1 MYKVELISLINESKP
16 MKSKTIKYIKNLRKL
31 IIENDMKDKVLRDI
45 RNFYRLKKNTR
56 INDSLYE

>member
-16 MKSKTIKYIKNLRKL
+16 MKSKTIKYIKNLHKL

-45 RNFYRLKKNTR
+45 RNLYRLKKNTR

>member
-16 MKSKTIKYIKNLRKL
+16 MKNKTIKYIKNLRKL

-45 RNFYRLKKNTR
+45 RNLYRLKKNTR

>member
-31 IIENDMKDKVLRDI
+31 IIENDMKGKVLRDI
-45 RNFYRLKKNTR
+45 RNLYRLKKNTR

>member
-1 MYKVELISLINESKP
+1 MYKVGLISLINESKP

-45 RNFYRLKKNTR
+45 RNLYRLKKNTR

>member
-45 RNFYRLKKNTR
+45 RNLYRLKKNTR

>member
-16 MKSKTIKYIKNLRKL
+16 MKSKTIKYLKNLRKL

-45 RNFYRLKKNTR
+45 RNLYRLKKNTR